1 MLIHNNK
8 KCKYQSNKLM
18 TKVILLKLN
27 NKLKRNMFKKIKIQ
41 RCKIIFKFSKTIYSY
56 QILSKNYKINNINT

>member
-27 NKLKRNMFKKIKIQ
+27 NKLKKNMFKKFKIQ